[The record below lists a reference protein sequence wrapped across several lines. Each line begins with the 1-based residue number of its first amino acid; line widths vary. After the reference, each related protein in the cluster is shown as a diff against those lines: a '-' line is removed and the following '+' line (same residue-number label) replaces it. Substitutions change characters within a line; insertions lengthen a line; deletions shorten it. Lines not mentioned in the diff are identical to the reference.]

1 MFQRFSETL
10 RFLST
15 IFAFSNWWISV
26 LSPRQMSNLFWSP
39 GWRRPPTYVCIL
51 ILMVPVNSS
60 LQCDNEKWGGD
71 WALQTWPGL
80 ARIINILNVA
90 VGSEGQS
97 CLEEELGKNNR
108 VTSGLKY
115 YHHRPPVE
123 EIKGAAGGEEKPISQ
138 ISGDVE
144 LQSEWWQRQ
153 LSTLLILIISQIEF
167 QVRKAGLYLFVSIIH
182 NSGRP
187 LSLLSEWQI
196 SKKKPSG
203 VIWIVQVISVL
214 GIEISELVSDF
225 YLHVVHFQ
233 HWPASARLGLNIS
246 QHI

>member
-115 YHHRPPVE
+115 YHHRPPSS
-123 EIKGAAGGEEKPISQ
+123 GGNQRSCWRWGETNQSDQRRSGVTVWVVTETTLNPNPDHQPDRVSSEKS
-138 ISGDVE
+138 
-144 LQSEWWQRQ
+144 R
-153 LSTLLILIISQIEF
+153 
-167 QVRKAGLYLFVSIIH
+167 AVSVCLIIH

-196 SKKKPSG
+196 SKKKNPL
-203 VIWIVQVISVL
+203 VW
-214 GIEISELVSDF
+214 SELCK
-225 YLHVVHFQ
+225 
-233 HWPASARLGLNIS
+233 
-246 QHI
+246 

>member
-1 MFQRFSETL
+1 M
-10 RFLST
+10 
-15 IFAFSNWWISV
+15 
-26 LSPRQMSNLFWSP
+26 
-39 GWRRPPTYVCIL
+39 
-51 ILMVPVNSS
+51 
-60 LQCDNEKWGGD
+60 
-71 WALQTWPGL
+71 
-80 ARIINILNVA
+80 
-90 VGSEGQS
+90 GSEGQS

-115 YHHRPPVE
+115 YHHRRPAE
-123 EIKGAAGGEEKPISQ
+123 EIKGASGGEEKPISQ
-138 ISGDVE
+138 ISGDLE

-153 LSTLLILIISQIEF
+153 PNPDHQPD
-167 QVRKAGLYLFVSIIH
+167 RVSSEKSRAVSVCLIIH